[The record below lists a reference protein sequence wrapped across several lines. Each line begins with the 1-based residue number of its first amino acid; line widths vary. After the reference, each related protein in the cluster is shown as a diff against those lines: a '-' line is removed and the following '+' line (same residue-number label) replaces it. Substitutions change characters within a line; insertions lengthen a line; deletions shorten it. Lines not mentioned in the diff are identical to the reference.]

1 MDLNSKLAVLD
12 KIYRIYDDFA
22 GTLNIAC
29 RRYCSLCCTVNVTMT
44 TLEGRKITDSIISE
58 EKRYLFEKIRYASS
72 IQRFRPPETI
82 NMLAERC
89 LEGGDISEEGNTFPG
104 ECPLLFNNE
113 CTVYNARP
121 FGCRCFVSR
130 QNCADNES
138 ATVDDFVLTVNNI
151 FMQAIEHVD
160 AGGFSGNL
168 TDILL
173 FLENSENRDNL
184 LSLKM
189 INPSSVLIKNHK
201 LKILLIPPEHRNE
214 IQPVLDSLNR
224 LKY

>member
-12 KIYRIYDDFA
+12 KIYRIYDAFA
-22 GTLNIAC
+22 GTLDIAC
-29 RRYCSLCCTVNVTMT
+29 KRYCSLCCTVNVTMT
-44 TLEGRKITDSIISE
+44 TLEGCKIAGSVISE

-113 CTVYNARP
+113 CTVYNERP

-130 QNCADNES
+130 QNCSKSGS

-151 FMQAIEHVD
+151 FLQVIEHVD
-160 AGGFSGNL
+160 ERGFSGNM
-168 TDILL
+168 TDVLL
-173 FLENSENRDNL
+173 FLENAENRDNL

-189 INPSSVLIKNHK
+189 INPSSVLIRNHQ
-201 LKILLIPPEHRNE
+201 LRILMIPPEHRKE
-214 IQPVLDSLNR
+214 IQPILDSLNR